1 MTADKKILKTC
12 CRFKRRIVF
21 KLIWW
26 TIERNTEA
34 IRCWK
39 MVTLSILMM
48 TRKKQIKDMSSY
60 CILEFG
66 KNSTVKE
73 NNKMYLLLFT
83 IIYCVITQVFN
94 MTYLSALAIYLIG
107 LGLVKGFFSEEL
119 RDVFNF
125 KKTKYLYEKNGFKD
139 SLMELFSLMFI
150 FINSYL
156 IDYEPFSPFEF
167 VYFFFLIALV
177 YRFLFWGIAR
187 TIRKRF

>member
-1 MTADKKILKTC
+1 
-12 CRFKRRIVF
+12 
-21 KLIWW
+21 
-26 TIERNTEA
+26 
-34 IRCWK
+34 
-39 MVTLSILMM
+39 
-48 TRKKQIKDMSSY
+48 
-60 CILEFG
+60 
-66 KNSTVKE
+66 
-73 NNKMYLLLFT
+73 
-83 IIYCVITQVFN
+83 TQVVN
-94 MTYLSALAIYLIG
+94 MASVPALGIYLIG
-107 LGLVKGFFSEEL
+107 LALVKGIFSEEL
-119 RDVFNF
+119 IDIFNF